1 MKLLYLLLPV
11 AMACSPELMIYDA
24 RHCRG
29 ATRSRGI
36 TVFKAYK
43 DPIDKF
49 PSGCSYQTIHGRRI
63 AQFVPGKESPTDC
76 STTANPTPF
85 TCVCKGLPEIR
96 KTLVNKH
103 RKK

>member
-29 ATRSRGI
+29 ATRSKGI

-49 PSGCSYQTIHGRRI
+49 PSGCSYQTVHGRRI
-63 AQFVPGKESPTDC
+63 AQFVPGKRVSNRLLHDSKPNTVHVRLQR
-76 STTANPTPF
+76 APRNPQNS
-85 TCVCKGLPEIR
+85 R
-96 KTLVNKH
+96 K
-103 RKK
+103 